1 MLGSEAEE
9 GSAMLLA
16 GLRQEIVQ
24 TGINCLSLGIV
35 HGTAGNF
42 SRRCSE
48 TGLIAISPSG
58 IPYPE
63 MSDGDCVV
71 VTPDGKIR
79 DGARRPSSETPMHT
93 MIYRARPDVHAIV
106 HTHSHYATVVSCIR
120 VELPVILTEV
130 AVVLGGA
137 VPVSRY
143 GKTATDDIG
152 QSVVEVLTPTTR
164 AVLLKNHGL
173 ITLGNS
179 FAESMA
185 IAEIVEESAKVYV
198 HALAANGGREP
209 GLVPA
214 ELIPEMRERFLL
226 SYGQVIRA
234 QE

>member
-1 MLGSEAEE
+1 
-9 GSAMLLA
+9 
-16 GLRQEIVQ
+16 
-24 TGINCLSLGIV
+24 
-35 HGTAGNF
+35 
-42 SRRCSE
+42 
-48 TGLIAISPSG
+48 
-58 IPYPE
+58 
-63 MSDGDCVV
+63 
-71 VTPDGKIR
+71 
-79 DGARRPSSETPMHT
+79 MHT